1 MASGI
6 WLRFRGWIQ
15 ELFGINPQQ
24 SDEALTE
31 AERDAQRYFDITA
44 ENMTAAVANTLAT
57 LAFGDADITISS
69 GDDAMVSNTAR
80 VDALDKMMRREWGN
94 AKRNVAAAL
103 GVGMI
108 ATIPYSVDTG
118 AGRRIYTST
127 VTRDRLYI
135 TGVQG
140 DEITQCVVLA
150 DAFEDADGATYYRW
164 TSYSVEGGTYTIRN
178 KATEGGSEIPLTSVE
193 RWAGIPEEVQIAGVE
208 RLPIGIFRCPTAN
221 RRPDDITGVP
231 ITFGCDATL
240 RKIAQTF
247 EDIETE
253 FRLKKVRVMADRSLL
268 RVTDRD
274 AQGRATTRD
283 LTDELFMAMGASDQ
297 LRMDIFD
304 PALRESSYFAKLQQ
318 HFALLEKEIGVSRG
332 ILTDMTT
339 QGATATEI
347 RRAMYQTFCLLD
359 DIHGEYQQYMDA
371 LMYGINV
378 LFNYYGIEADS
389 QYEISY
395 DWSYALLEDT
405 TETFNQ
411 LMQGNSIGAISN
423 VEIRMFLHPDEDYE
437 TAAAK
442 VADQKQNSLITNDFL
457 GMVGNDTLPID

>member
-1 MASGI
+1 MANSI

-15 ELFGINPQQ
+15 QLFGLAPQQ
-24 SDEALTE
+24 SDEAMTG
-31 AERDAQRYFDITA
+31 AERDAQRYYDYTA
-44 ENMTAAVANTLAT
+44 ENMTALISNTLAT
-57 LAFGDADITISS
+57 LAFGDADAVIEP
-69 GDDAMVSNTAR
+69 AE
-80 VDALDKMMRREWGN
+80 DALVNAERIETLEGLMQREWRN
-94 AKRNVAAAL
+94 AKRNVSAAL

-118 AGRRIYTST
+118 LGRKIYTST
-127 VTRDRLYI
+127 VTRDRLYV

-140 DEITQCVVLA
+140 TDITQCVVLA
-150 DAFEDADGATYYRW
+150 DAFEDDKGETFYRW
-164 TSYSVEGGTYTIRN
+164 TSYTVDGGTYTITN
-178 KATEGGSEIPLTSVE
+178 KATRGGEEIPLTNIE
-193 RWAGIPEEVQIAGVE
+193 RWAGIPPEVQIAGVE
-208 RLPIGIFRCPTAN
+208 RLPIGFFRCPTAN

-231 ITFGCDATL
+231 VTFGCEATL

-253 FRLKKVRVMADRSLL
+253 FRLKKVRVMADRTLL
-268 RVTDRD
+268 RNEYDSNGNVISRGLD
-274 AQGRATTRD
+274 
-283 LTDELFMAMGASDQ
+283 DELFLRMGESDA

-304 PALRESSYFAKLQQ
+304 PALRDSAFFNKLQQ
-318 HFALLEKEIGVSRG
+318 HFALLEKEVGVSRG

-359 DIHGEYQQYMDA
+359 DIHGEYQQYIEQ

-378 LFNYYGIEADS
+378 LCNYYGLSGADTP
-389 QYEISY
+389 YTISY

-423 VEIRMFLHPDEDYE
+423 VEIRMFLNPDEDYE

-442 VADQKQNSLITNDFL
+442 VAEQKQGNLLVNDFL
-457 GMVGNDTLPID
+457 GMVGNDTVPTD